1 MMTGYCKE
9 GMLDNATV
17 VFEGLQC
24 KDLVSFNAMIS
35 GYAQNGVC
43 VEALRLYSNM
53 HKIGLQA
60 DDATLVSVF
69 TAYSSLESLKK
80 GGQAHVFVI
89 RNGLIKNVSVCN
101 ALRLQC
107 TLNAHP

>member
-35 GYAQNGVC
+35 GYAQNGVGG
-43 VEALRLYSNM
+43 EALRLYSNM

-69 TAYSSLESLKK
+69 TACSSLESLKK
-80 GGQAHVFVI
+80 RRPRPCFCYKEWI
-89 RNGLIKNVSVCN
+89 DKECICL
-101 ALRLQC
+101 
-107 TLNAHP
+107 